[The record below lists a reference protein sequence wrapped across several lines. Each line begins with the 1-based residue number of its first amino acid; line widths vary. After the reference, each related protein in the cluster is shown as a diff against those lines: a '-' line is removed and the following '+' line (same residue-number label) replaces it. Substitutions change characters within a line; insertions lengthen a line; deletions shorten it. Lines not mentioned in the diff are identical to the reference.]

1 MLGPIEIVVI
11 AFPGNQ
17 FKGEILPAISDLV
30 DSDTISIVDALFV
43 RKDADGAVEY
53 TEFEELGENADAAF
67 LTEVIDHIEGLISDE
82 DVDELAEGLENDS
95 SAAVLAFEHTWVK
108 PLRDAIVGAGG
119 ALLESVRIPGVV
131 VEEVLAALV
140 DAEIDLEAEADAGAE
155 LTAGTTTKA
164 GADTD

>member
-11 AFPGNQ
+11 AFPRNQ
-17 FKGEILPAISDLV
+17 FKGEILPAIGDLV

-43 RKDADGAVEY
+43 QKDADGIVEY

-67 LTEVIDHIEGLISDE
+67 LTEVIDRIEGLISDE
-82 DVDELAEGLENDS
+82 DVAELAENLENDS
-95 SAAVLAFEHTWVK
+95 SAAVLVFEHTWVK

-119 ALLESVRIPGVV
+119 VLLEGVRIPGAVV
-131 VEEVLAALV
+131 DEVLAALV
-140 DAEIDLEAEADAGAE
+140 DAEIDLEADADAGAE
-155 LTAGTTTKA
+155 PIAGTTTKA

>member
-11 AFPGNQ
+11 AFPRNQ
-17 FKGEILPAISDLV
+17 FTGEILPAIGELV

-43 RKDADGAVEY
+43 QKDADGAVEY
-53 TEFEELGENADAAF
+53 TEFEELSENSDAAF
-67 LTEVIDHIEGLISDE
+67 LTEVIDRIEGLISDD
-82 DVDELAEGLENDS
+82 DVQELAENLENDS
-95 SAAVLAFEHTWVK
+95 SAAILVFENTWVK

-119 ALLESVRIPGVV
+119 VLLESVRIPGAV

-140 DAEIDLEAEADAGAE
+140 DAEIELEAGADAGAE
-155 LTAGTTTKA
+155 PVEGTTTKA